1 MYNLENIFDIM
12 INLYPDNNMYKLIYK
27 KDKPIP
33 YLFDNISLNKALD
46 ENNLKINSSYDYIL
60 SYIFLDYIDYKPEKN
75 KQNIKKEDS
84 GFLAEFYFKLYL
96 NMGFAKDIIYLKN
109 AMNKYSNIN
118 KENMANIIEHALKYK
133 ICFYELEYIFS
144 EVSYLLPE
152 HKKKIVS
159 LS

>member
-1 MYNLENIFDIM
+1 
-12 INLYPDNNMYKLIYK
+12 
-27 KDKPIP
+27 
-33 YLFDNISLNKALD
+33 
-46 ENNLKINSSYDYIL
+46 
-60 SYIFLDYIDYKPEKN
+60 
-75 KQNIKKEDS
+75 
-84 GFLAEFYFKLYL
+84 
-96 NMGFAKDIIYLKN
+96 MGFAKDIIYLKN